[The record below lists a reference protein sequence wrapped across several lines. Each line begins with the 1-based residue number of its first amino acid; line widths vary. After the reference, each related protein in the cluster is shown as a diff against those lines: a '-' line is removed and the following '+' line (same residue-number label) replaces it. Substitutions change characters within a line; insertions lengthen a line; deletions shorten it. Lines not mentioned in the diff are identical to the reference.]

1 MRTTTNPDLS
11 IHFSSQEFLPVFKT
25 IIGHI
30 AHAPLIN
37 RGRVHAQDVSTRPE
51 FATHEL
57 SNVTLTMSVT
67 TLMSAL
73 QSDLAPNLPW
83 AEDHFQERVGGKPL
97 NPAPSEAWWPY
108 AQQGNK
114 SHKDGV
120 VFSHTY
126 PERMWPKRTR
136 GVKIPPAG
144 WVGDVESRDGYW
156 VYEGTE
162 QRVDMSTWDEVE
174 NVGIRYRY
182 GDLNDVV
189 NLLDRDPF
197 TRQAYL
203 PIWFPE
209 DTGAV
214 DGQRVPCSLGYH
226 FIRRGPYLDC
236 QYYMRSCDLF
246 RHFTDDA
253 YMAARLM
260 QWVCEQLWQKQ
271 DIHHCTEPYY
281 PFVGSL
287 TMYIAN
293 LHCFKGDEHKFKE
306 YS

>member
-1 MRTTTNPDLS
+1 MRVTRNPHLS
-11 IHFSSQEFLPVFKT
+11 IMFGSSAFDKAFKVVVENISQT
-25 IIGHI
+25 G
-30 AHAPLIN
+30 LIN

-57 SNVTLTMSVT
+57 ANVTLTMSVP
-67 TLMSAL
+67 TLMSVL
-73 QSDLAPNLPW
+73 QSDLGPNLPW

-126 PERMWPKRTR
+126 PERMWSRYNFADYQDIIVNGQVEPLKR
-136 GVKIPPAG
+136 I
-144 WVGDVESRDGYW
+144 
-156 VYEGTE
+156 YED
-162 QRVDMSTWDEVE
+162 RM
-174 NVGIRYRY
+174 GIRYRY
-182 GDLNDVV
+182 GDLGDVV

-253 YMAARLM
+253 YMTARLI
-260 QWVCEQLWQKQ
+260 QWICEQLWQR
-271 DIHHCTEPYY
+271 DDMTRNNEYY